1 MEGLPRP
8 TKSAKT
14 ASSVPMS
21 SLTDMS
27 NVALRHTFRFAD
39 ARTLAAAECLKPRLA
54 QVARAAVV
62 EAVDKRHG
70 GRLEPVPGCAWRLL
84 GYVLFQTVQ
93 LADAG
98 LSTQVRS
105 TLFEDLIFGQVS
117 K

>member
-1 MEGLPRP
+1 MQAAATPAPDLDEQ
-8 TKSAKT
+8 
-14 ASSVPMS
+14 
-21 SLTDMS
+21 
-27 NVALRHTFRFAD
+27 
-39 ARTLAAAECLKPRLA
+39 LAA
-54 QVARAAVV
+54 
-62 EAVDKRHG
+62 
-70 GRLEPVPGCAWRLL
+70 

>member
-1 MEGLPRP
+1 MSDAADQGHMNAQCELASHLHGNHGPGL
-8 TKSAKT
+8 
-14 ASSVPMS
+14 
-21 SLTDMS
+21 
-27 NVALRHTFRFAD
+27 AD
-39 ARTLAAAECLKPRLA
+39 HAQLVLLRTLHFVFALLPHGPR
-54 QVARAAVV
+54 Q
-62 EAVDKRHG
+62 
-70 GRLEPVPGCAWRLL
+70 

>member
-1 MEGLPRP
+1 MSEAIELVLQGAGL
-8 TKSAKT
+8 
-14 ASSVPMS
+14 
-21 SLTDMS
+21 
-27 NVALRHTFRFAD
+27 AD
-39 ARTLAAAECLKPRLA
+39 P
-54 QVARAAVV
+54 
-62 EAVDKRHG
+62 HG
-70 GRLEPVPGCAWRLL
+70 ELSGSRKL

>member
-1 MEGLPRP
+1 MEHDFIAYLGDLTLPPRR
-8 TKSAKT
+8 SH
-14 ASSVPMS
+14 
-21 SLTDMS
+21 
-27 NVALRHTFRFAD
+27 VA
-39 ARTLAAAECLKPRLA
+39 
-54 QVARAAVV
+54 Q
-62 EAVDKRHG
+62 
-70 GRLEPVPGCAWRLL
+70 